1 MKAIKLPCFP
11 PRQISYCIY
20 EYDTFNRRMELES
33 PSLHCTLLHSS
44 RAALAVS
51 KQSLVQSCVLC
62 ARITGNVC
70 LHWTPPTLHRLLFVL
85 TEHIYTKTQRHKDTK
100 TQRHKHTKTQ
110 THKHTKTKSVYIE
123 LHRLFIGC
131 FFVLTEH
138 FNARRVCWY
147 SLQMWWQSFEMKFW
161 ERF

>member
-33 PSLHCTLLHSS
+33 PSLHWTLLHSS
-44 RAALAVS
+44 RPAIAVC

-70 LHWTPPTLHRLLFVL
+70 LHWTPPTLHRLLFCVDRTLQRQTGVL
-85 TEHIYTKTQRHKDTK
+85 ILPANVMTIVWNEI
-100 TQRHKHTKTQ
+100 
-110 THKHTKTKSVYIE
+110 
-123 LHRLFIGC
+123 
-131 FFVLTEH
+131 
-138 FNARRVCWY
+138 
-147 SLQMWWQSFEMKFW
+147 MKEVSQKVIFCDW
-161 ERF
+161 MGKIQWLMIIWRM